1 MSLRASDIIS
11 DSRLPVRMQEG
22 KYEWAGRRG
31 NGDCSLRILKANL
44 AYDDGMWECQVS
56 QSSHWSI
63 LLILSS
69 HWSGEPVLL
78 PDQ

>member
-1 MSLRASDIIS
+1 
-11 DSRLPVRMQEG
+11 MQEG

-63 LLILSS
+63 LLTLSS